1 MNRSIHATI
10 IEGPV
15 SRQLLRFFFPVF
27 MGSLLQQL
35 YNSADAIIVGKFL
48 GKEALAAVGG
58 TTGTLINLFI
68 GFFVGI
74 SSGFSVI
81 IAQHYG
87 ARHRDSLHRSVHT
100 AIAFAAV
107 SGLFLALLGFF
118 FAGHALS
125 FMRVEPEILSHA
137 TTYLKIYSLGIL
149 SNLLYNMGASILRAT
164 GDSKSPLLFLVFGCV
179 SNILLDIAFV
189 IYLEMGIF
197 GAALATIISQTITA
211 VLALLRLATARD
223 SYRLFPNR
231 IRFYPMD
238 LGKMLYLGIAAGL
251 QSLMYTSTNIL
262 VQMSVNSLGTD
273 TTAA

>member
-1 MNRSIHATI
+1 M
-10 IEGPV
+10 
-15 SRQLLRFFFPVF
+15 
-27 MGSLLQQL
+27 
-35 YNSADAIIVGKFL
+35 
-48 GKEALAAVGG
+48 
-58 TTGTLINLFI
+58 
-68 GFFVGI
+68 
-74 SSGFSVI
+74 
-81 IAQHYG
+81 
-87 ARHRDSLHRSVHT
+87 
-100 AIAFAAV
+100 
-107 SGLFLALLGFF
+107 
-118 FAGHALS
+118 
-125 FMRVEPEILSHA
+125 EPEILSHV

-273 TTAA
+273 TTAAWTALF

>member
-87 ARHRDSLHRSVHT
+87 ARHRDNLHRSVHT
-100 AIAFAAV
+100 AIAFAAPP
-107 SGLFLALLGFF
+107 G
-118 FAGHALS
+118 
-125 FMRVEPEILSHA
+125 R
-137 TTYLKIYSLGIL
+137 
-149 SNLLYNMGASILRAT
+149 
-164 GDSKSPLLFLVFGCV
+164 
-179 SNILLDIAFV
+179 
-189 IYLEMGIF
+189 
-197 GAALATIISQTITA
+197 
-211 VLALLRLATARD
+211 
-223 SYRLFPNR
+223 
-231 IRFYPMD
+231 
-238 LGKMLYLGIAAGL
+238 
-251 QSLMYTSTNIL
+251 
-262 VQMSVNSLGTD
+262 
-273 TTAA
+273 